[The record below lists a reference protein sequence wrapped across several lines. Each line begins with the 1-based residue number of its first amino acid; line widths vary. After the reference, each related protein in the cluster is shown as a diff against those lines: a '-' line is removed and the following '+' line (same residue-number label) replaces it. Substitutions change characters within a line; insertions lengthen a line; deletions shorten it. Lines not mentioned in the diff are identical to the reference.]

1 MGGTL
6 YTDTKGNPVLYVQDQ
21 EKFNMKEWD
30 QWIEQLH
37 RSLNRDKNI
46 FRKTILKI
54 KPNGKRKI

>member
-30 QWIEQLH
+30 QWMEQLNK
-37 RSLNRDKNI
+37 SLNKNKNV

-54 KPNGKRKI
+54 KSNGKRKI